1 MRLSLLLPAIHL
13 CATAPERS
21 HPYLLYLPNLP
32 HYERRSKRKGHED
45 DEEGQCTQPKP
56 NGKGKA
62 ADAGEKNPAEGASA
76 AGDPSQADGDVSPGG
91 GDEVRSGVLSYLSA
105 DLLRRGFDCARC
117 DIDGEYPSS

>member
-1 MRLSLLLPAIHL
+1 MSA
-13 CATAPERS
+13 AA
-21 HPYLLYLPNLP
+21 NA
-32 HYERRSKRKGHED
+32 KGTKTTKKD
-45 DEEGQCTQPKP
+45 SVPQPKP
-56 NGKGKA
+56 KGKGKA

-76 AGDPSQADGDVSPGG
+76 AGDPSQEDGDVSPGG